1 MGAERWRLFVALDIP
16 EEVRDFIRDATA
28 EVRENASLARWVPP
42 ENLHLTLK
50 FIGEFDARD
59 IKRLEREVLAVA
71 RKADPFVASLG
82 GCGAFPGAGKARV
95 LWVGMRRGEEEAAA
109 LARKLDA
116 GLERV
121 GVKREERPFRGHLTL
136 ARMRRPADCT
146 GLLEDLKGRICGLED
161 MDFRVC
167 EVTLYRSILGPQGPR
182 YQPLLE
188 AVLGAR
194 EDEVSRRNER

>member
-16 EEVRDFIRDATA
+16 DEVRDLIRDSTA
-28 EVRENASLARWVPP
+28 EIRDNLSLARWVSP

-59 IKRLEREVLAVA
+59 IRRLEREMLSVA

-95 LWVGMRRGEEEAAA
+95 LWVGMDKGEVEAAA

-116 GLERV
+116 GLGRV

-136 ARMRRPADCT
+136 ARMRRPVDCT
-146 GLLEDLKGRICGLED
+146 ALLERLED
-161 MDFRVC
+161 RMRGLKDLDFRVC
-167 EVTLYRSILGPQGPR
+167 EFTLYRSILGPQGPR
-182 YQPLLE
+182 YQPLLK
-188 AVLGAR
+188 AVLGAGV
-194 EDEVSRRNER
+194 DEVSRREG